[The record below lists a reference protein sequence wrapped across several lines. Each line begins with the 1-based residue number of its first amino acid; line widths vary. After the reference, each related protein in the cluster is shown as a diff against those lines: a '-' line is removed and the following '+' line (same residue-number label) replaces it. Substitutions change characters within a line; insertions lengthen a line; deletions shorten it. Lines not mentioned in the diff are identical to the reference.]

1 METPYQYE
9 VLQNRNLIIVISQ
22 HINIFV
28 TIEFVFGELLFLA
41 VVAQT
46 ERDNGLFN
54 TLIPNFL

>member
-9 VLQNRNLIIVISQ
+9 VLQNRNLIIVISH
-22 HINIFV
+22 HINIFT

-46 ERDNGLFN
+46 ESDNGLFN